1 MRKIYIGRIRR
12 VLLVGAF
19 FTAVVSSIGTDSTVA
34 RASETEDSEA
44 EQWTPPAVKIKKV
57 KLLSKKSIGITWKKV
72 SKADGYYVYRIS
84 DSGKL
89 KKLKKIKTTAVTDY
103 KDTGLKY
110 GKTYKYA
117 VRAYKKHGGKTYMSE
132 YNKKGGVKKL
142 KVKSKYKKGYK
153 YYYDMDNNR
162 INDATSFVGKRKEY
176 LLKVNLQKNV
186 VTAYARDG
194 KKGYTIP
201 VRAWLCSGKSDGR
214 QGTFSLGAKY
224 RFRTLYFQSYS
235 QWSVRIYDS
244 ILFHTVPYT
253 RSANANSLDVK
264 QYNLLGTSA
273 SHGCIR
279 LQCEAVKWIYDN
291 CRSGTKVVLY
301 RSGKAG
307 ALGKPTLK
315 KLPKWHT
322 WDPTDPTM
330 KKKCR
335 KRKCHQV

>member
-1 MRKIYIGRIRR
+1 M
-12 VLLVGAF
+12 GAF
-19 FTAVVSSIGTDSTVA
+19 LLAVVSSIGTDAIAA
-34 RASETEDSEA
+34 RASETENSDEA
-44 EQWTPPAVKIKKV
+44 AEANDETEQWTPPAVKIKKAE
-57 KLLSKKSIGITWKKV
+57 LLSRKSIGIRWKKV

-110 GKTYKYA
+110 GKTYKYV
-117 VRAYKKHGGKTYMSE
+117 VRAYKEHGGKTYMSE
-132 YNKKGGVKKL
+132 YDEKGSVKKL
-142 KVKSKYKKGYK
+142 KVKSRYKKGYK

-162 INDATSFVGKRKEY
+162 ISDATSFVGKKGSY
-176 LLKVNLQKNV
+176 LIKVNLQKNV
-186 VTAYARDG
+186 VTVYARDG

-214 QGTFSLGAKY
+214 QGTFSLGVKY
-224 RFRTLYFQSYS
+224 RYRALYFQSYS

-291 CRSGTKVVLY
+291 CRSGTKVVFY

-307 ALGKPTLK
+307 ALGKPALE

-330 KKKCR
+330 KTKCR
-335 KRKCHQV
+335 KRKCHQT